1 MKVSVKAPV
10 FVGPPV
16 LVQVVAAPETVH
28 EIVPTGAGLPN
39 IGADDIIQG
48 GAGDVP
54 YSPYFEDFMAGDNP
68 VGDLSRDFP
77 GLHPTRQRVWVLCGG
92 EGPQRDESLRAAVHA
107 AAALANEQDLL
118 VETFF
123 LDAYD
128 AGVG

>member
-1 MKVSVKAPV
+1 
-10 FVGPPV
+10 
-16 LVQVVAAPETVH
+16 
-28 EIVPTGAGLPN
+28 
-39 IGADDIIQG
+39 
-48 GAGDVP
+48 
-54 YSPYFEDFMAGDNP
+54 MAGDNP